1 MSNMMPRRILWI
13 ARRDYLAVVRTKAF
27 IIGLIVFPILFGG
40 AGIATMLLRG
50 KGGETDRRIAI
61 LDRTGTAG
69 AAVVQAVRQKNQEVL
84 IDKNTGL
91 QLNQPYE
98 FETITADA
106 AHIEDQRL
114 ELCDRIRRGTLH
126 GFIEI
131 GPDALH
137 PKSSP
142 PPAVGYYAGTGADP
156 AQGWL
161 AEAVNTGLRR
171 ARLAELGI
179 AEASA
184 RDVTSTAP
192 LESMNLIRRDPQSG
206 AVSQPRKRAP
216 AEAIVPLV
224 MVMLLFM
231 IVMVSVAPVLSAVAD
246 DKQQRVFEMLL
257 GTATPLDLMGGKVLA
272 SVGVALTSSV
282 FYIVGGILALDA
294 LALLGLA
301 PFTLLPWF
309 FVYLVAE
316 VTMLCA
322 MGTAL
327 GATCGSPQDAQ
338 HLAMPLLAPVLIP
351 VFLLG
356 PIVQQ
361 PNGPM
366 ATAASLF
373 PLFTPLTMML
383 RQSLP
388 GGVPWWQPWAGLAGI
403 LIVTPLLTWAAARI
417 FRIAILFQGQR
428 PNAAQLLRWA
438 VRG

>member
-1 MSNMMPRRILWI
+1 LRRILWI

-27 IIGLIVFPILFGG
+27 IFGLIVFPILFGG
-40 AGIATMLLRG
+40 GGIAATLLRG
-50 KGGETDRRIAI
+50 KGGETDRRILI
-61 LDRTGTAG
+61 LDRSRAAG
-69 AAVVQAVRQKNQEVL
+69 AAVVQAAREKNQEVL
-84 IDKNTGL
+84 VDTNTGL
-91 QLNQPYE
+91 QVNSRYE
-98 FETITADA
+98 FETIAADA
-106 AHIEDQRL
+106 AHIEEQRL
-114 ELCDRIRRGTLH
+114 ELCERIRRGTLH
-126 GFIEI
+126 GFVEI
-131 GPDALH
+131 PSDALH
-137 PKSSP
+137 PRSNP
-142 PPAVGYYAGTGADP
+142 PPAVGYYSGAAADA
-156 AQGWL
+156 AQAWL
-161 AEAVNTGLRR
+161 GEAVNTGLRR

-179 AEASA
+179 AEPSASDIA
-184 RDVTSTAP
+184 ATAP
-192 LESMNLIRRDPQSG
+192 LQSMSLILRDPQTG
-206 AVSQPRKRAP
+206 AIGEPRRRAP
-216 AEAIVPLV
+216 AEAIIPFVV
-224 MVMLLFM
+224 VILLFM

-257 GTATPLDLMGGKVLA
+257 GIATPLDLMGGKVVA
-272 SVGVALTSSV
+272 AVAVALTSSV
-282 FYIVGGILALDA
+282 FYVIGGLLALEA

-301 PFTLLPWF
+301 PFSLLPWF

-338 HLAMPLLAPVLIP
+338 HLAMPLLAPVIIP
-351 VFLLG
+351 IFLLG

-366 ATAASLF
+366 ATAVSLF
-373 PLFTPLTMML
+373 PLFTPLTMMF

-388 GGVPWWQPWAGLAGI
+388 GGVPAWQPWVGLAGI
-403 LIVTPLLTWAAARI
+403 LIVTPLFTWAAARI